1 MATMMPG
8 TGDTAGP
15 GDNYSYGSSSSA
27 TTLPQGDAGGLLQT
41 QRPPSEQDLARA
53 RNGASSSIDAI
64 SKQSMGMVDFIAKN
78 VIALGSIS
86 PDVQAEAQ
94 AILQSLQQLKVK
106 LTLILAQEAETAQG
120 QPTQSYAPASSG
132 GTTPDPSRSLPANG
146 PLGGGFS
153 PENSQMFI

>member
-8 TGDTAGP
+8 TGDTSGP
-15 GDNYSYGSSSSA
+15 GDNYSLGSPTAGTSLS
-27 TTLPQGDAGGLLQT
+27 QGDPGGTLAT
-41 QRPPSEQDLARA
+41 QRPPSDRDLARA

-64 SKQSMGMVDFIAKN
+64 SQQSMGMVDFLAKN
-78 VIALGSIS
+78 VIALGNMS

-94 AILQSLQQLKVK
+94 IILQALQQLKVK

-120 QPTQSYAPASSG
+120 QPTQTYAPAGSG

-153 PENSQMFI
+153 PENSQMFV